1 MLQYP
6 SDYYFYLSKE
16 NQHIRDMLEQ
26 GMQKLQQS
34 GELEQLYLQYF
45 GDVEKQFSLKQRHII
60 TLKNKE

>member
-1 MLQYP
+1 
-6 SDYYFYLSKE
+6 
-16 NQHIRDMLEQ
+16 MLEQ

-34 GELEQLYLQYF
+34 GELEKLYLQYF